1 MKEARRGIGADTIKG
16 KRRKGKDSIPA
27 ALFPPTFQQIVG
39 VWFAAPNG
47 KGKAQMVETAVK
59 AALAAL
65 DAHRSEVVKRAIA
78 GEFAADAA
86 RFSTMHVALDDLLF
100 DYSKQRVIPTTL
112 PYLETLARAA
122 DVESKREAMFAGDLI
137 NSTERRAALHTALR
151 NFSGQ
156 PILVEGKDVMPEI
169 EAERAKV
176 AAFAN
181 DVREGRLRGALGQP
195 MTDIVNIGIGGS
207 DLGPAMATRA
217 LAPFAPATLH
227 SHFVSNVDGADI
239 GDTLRGLD
247 PARTLFI
254 VSSKTF
260 TTQETM
266 TNAATASAW
275 IVGALGAAAV
285 GDHFAA
291 VSTRLDKVAEF
302 GIEPDRVFGF
312 WDWVGGRYSL
322 WSSIGLPI
330 AIAIGPELFEQFLRG
345 GYEIDQHFRTAPI
358 LQNIPMLMGLLSVWN
373 RNVLGHA
380 SQAVIPYDQRLSRF
394 PAYLQQLQM
403 ESNGKSVQLD
413 GAPAATS
420 TGAVIWGEPGT
431 NGQHAFFQ
439 LLHQGTE
446 IVPVD
451 FLVAAQPTNADL
463 HHHDLLVANCFAQ
476 GEALMRGRSSIQ
488 AIAIMQ
494 DQGLSVAEAK
504 RLAPHKTFSGNRPS
518 STLLYPKLD
527 PKMLGRLIALYEH
540 KVFVEAAIWNINPF
554 DQWGVELGK
563 ELASRLAPIV
573 AEPGATTS
581 GLDASTAGLIAHLRK
596 LRS

>member
-1 MKEARRGIGADTIKG
+1 MKEARLGTEADTIKG
-16 KRRKGKDSIPA
+16 KSGKGKGSIPA
-27 ALFPPTFQQIVG
+27 ALLLPTFQQIAG
-39 VWFAAPNG
+39 VYLVAPCG

-59 AALAAL
+59 AALEAL
-65 DAHRSEVVKRAIA
+65 EAHRNEVAKRTVAD
-78 GEFAADAA
+78 EFAADPA

-100 DYSKQRVIPTTL
+100 DYSKQRVAHATL
-112 PYLETLARAA
+112 AYLETLARAA
-122 DVESKREAMFAGDLI
+122 DIEGKRAAMFVGDLI

-151 NFSGQ
+151 NFSGR
-156 PILVEGKDVMPEI
+156 PILVEGKDAMPEI

-254 VSSKTF
+254 ISSKTF

-266 TNAATASAW
+266 TNAATARAW
-275 IVGALGAAAV
+275 IAGALGETAV

-302 GIEPDRVFGF
+302 GIESDRVFGF

-330 AIAIGPELFEQFLRG
+330 AIAIGPEQFEEFLRG
-345 GYEIDQHFRTAPI
+345 GYEIDQHFRAAPI

-403 ESNGKSVQLD
+403 ESNGKSVELD
-413 GAPAATS
+413 GVPAATT

-451 FLVAAQPTNADL
+451 FLVAAQPTNADP

-476 GEALMRGRSSIQ
+476 GEALMRGRSSAQ

-494 DQGLSVAEAK
+494 GQGLSAEEAT
-504 RLAPHKTFSGNRPS
+504 RLAPHKTFSGSRPS
-518 STLLYPKLD
+518 STLLYPKLG

-540 KVFVEAAIWNINPF
+540 KVFVEAAVWNINPF

-573 AEPGATTS
+573 ADSGAPTS
-581 GLDASTAGLIAHLRK
+581 GLDASTAGLIAYFRELRN
-596 LRS
+596 

>member
-1 MKEARRGIGADTIKG
+1 
-16 KRRKGKDSIPA
+16 
-27 ALFPPTFQQIVG
+27 
-39 VWFAAPNG
+39 
-47 KGKAQMVETAVK
+47 MVETAVT
-59 AALAAL
+59 AALQAL
-65 DAHRSEVVKRAIA
+65 RVLRGEITRRSVADEFIA
-78 GEFAADAA
+78 DPQRFAK
-86 RFSTMHVALDDLLF
+86 MHVTLGELLF
-100 DYSKQRVIPTTL
+100 DYSKQRVAAATL
-112 PYLETLARAA
+112 AQLETLAKAADIEAKRAA
-122 DVESKREAMFAGDLI
+122 MFGGKLI

-151 NFSGQ
+151 NFSGE
-156 PILVEGKDVMPEI
+156 PVLVEGRDVMPEI
-169 EAERAKV
+169 TAERARV
-176 AAFAN
+176 FAFAD

-207 DLGPAMATRA
+207 DLGPAMATKA
-217 LAPFAPATLH
+217 LGPFAPANLH

-254 VSSKTF
+254 ISSKTF

-266 TNAATASAW
+266 TNAASARAW
-275 IVGALGAAAV
+275 IAAALGETAV

-291 VSTRLDKVAEF
+291 VSTQLDKVAEF
-302 GIEPDRVFGF
+302 GIAAERVFGF
-312 WDWVGGRYSL
+312 WDWVGGRYSI
-322 WSSIGLPI
+322 WSSIGLPLV
-330 AIAIGPELFEQFLRG
+330 IAIGPEPFEEFLRG
-345 GYEIDQHFRTAPI
+345 GYEIDQHFRDAPI

-373 RNVLGHA
+373 RNILGHA

-413 GAPAATS
+413 GSAVKES

-451 FLVAAQPTNADL
+451 FLVAAQPTNADA
-463 HHHDLLVANCFAQ
+463 HHHDLLVANSFAQ
-476 GEALMRGRSSIQ
+476 GEALMRGRSPGE

-494 DQGLSVAEAK
+494 AQGKSAEEAE
-504 RLAPHKTFSGNRPS
+504 RLAPHKSFSGSRPS
-518 STLLYPKLD
+518 STLLYAKLD
-527 PKMLGRLIALYEH
+527 PRMLGRLIALYEH
-540 KVFVEAAIWNINPF
+540 KVFVEAAVWNINPF

-573 AEPGATTS
+573 AQPDADTAK
-581 GLDASTAGLIAHLRK
+581 LDASTAGLIAHLRK
-596 LRS
+596 LRE